1 MLVYAYPE
9 VMIMLIHE
17 VSKRTGLTKKAIEYY
32 SAKGLVQP
40 SILDNGYREYSEEDV
55 LILDKVSVLRK
66 LDVGIEHIR
75 EILEDTSGS
84 VIQNV
89 MLKKELDIQ
98 RDQVKKELL
107 AKLGSNT
114 SESNIKDALQAIE
127 QGKLLEIGCWKH
139 SPDTMDGLFAY
150 TLRGF

>member
-1 MLVYAYPE
+1 M
-9 VMIMLIHE
+9 
-17 VSKRTGLTKKAIEYY
+17 
-32 SAKGLVQP
+32 
-40 SILDNGYREYSEEDV
+40 
-55 LILDKVSVLRK
+55 DKVSVLRK

-127 QGKLLEIGCWKH
+127 QGKTIGDRLLEAFPGYYGRFICLH
-139 SPDTMDGLFAY
+139 FARF
-150 TLRGF
+150 LNEPW